1 MANLGNMITIET
13 LIKQQQQPKQS
24 HFGKTGLSIKGK
36 LASTKTSHNSGIN
49 SRKDSQ
55 NQKNP
60 LQL

>member
-1 MANLGNMITIET
+1 MANLGNMTTIET
-13 LIKQQQQPKQS
+13 LIKQQQPKQS

-55 NQKNP
+55 N
-60 LQL
+60 